1 MLCSR
6 GAVLRVG
13 PKQRPGLVVGS
24 ATLLKMRC
32 VFVFVSLRELF
43 RSGVTVGLGSRFIA
57 VSLLGA

>member
-6 GAVLRVG
+6 GAVLRVRL
-13 PKQRPGLVVGS
+13 KQRPGPVVRS
-24 ATLLKMRC
+24 TTLLTMRC

-43 RSGVTVGLGSRFIA
+43 RSGVTVMLGSRFIN

>member
-6 GAVLRVG
+6 GAVLRVRL
-13 PKQRPGLVVGS
+13 KQRPGPVVGS

-32 VFVFVSLRELF
+32 VFVFVSLREF
-43 RSGVTVGLGSRFIA
+43 RSGVTVMLGSRFIN